1 MAEKKNVNTNN
12 KTNNKEDI
20 SKKVFLYI
28 ILVIVIIIVT
38 VVGTTLAYFSAF
50 VQNDTDIKGSTGST
64 SLDIQVNKI
73 STSATLDLIPL
84 DNDLETLNKAAL
96 GHYNT
101 TSNFDATKACIDINN
116 YSVCQLYEIVVTNT
130 GTVNISLNGGV
141 TSLTGENT
149 PNIAC
154 AVMDNNTTVSDNSTC
169 VGTTTLASNTLLTSG
184 SSNTYYVLVYINNL
198 DVPQK
203 DKGEFTGTVEFQSGE
218 EGKVTARF
226 N

>member
-1 MAEKKNVNTNN
+1 MAEKKKVNTN
-12 KTNNKEDI
+12 KKIENKEDI
-20 SKKVFLYI
+20 SHKVFLYI
-28 ILVIVIIIVT
+28 VIVLIIIVVT

-50 VQNDTDIKGSTGST
+50 VQNDTDIKGNTGSA
-64 SLDIQVNKI
+64 SLDLQVTKI
-73 STSATLDLIPL
+73 STSANLDLIPL

-96 GHYNT
+96 GHYNE

-116 YSVCQLYEIVVTNT
+116 YSVCQLYEIVVTNN

-141 TSLTGENT
+141 TSLTGANI

-154 AVMDNNTTVSDNSTC
+154 AVMENNTTVGDNATC
-169 VGTTTLASNTLLTSG
+169 IGTDTLAKNILLTAG

-203 DKGEFTGTVEFQSGE
+203 DKGPFTGTVEFQSGT
-218 EGKVTARF
+218 EGKVTATF
-226 N
+226 H

>member
-1 MAEKKNVNTNN
+1 MAEKKKVNTN
-12 KTNNKEDI
+12 KKIENKEDI
-20 SKKVFLYI
+20 SHKVFLYI
-28 ILVIVIIIVT
+28 VIVLIIIVVT

-50 VQNDTDIKGSTGST
+50 IQNDTDIKGNTGST
-64 SLDIQVNKI
+64 SLDIQINKL
-73 STSATLDLIPL
+73 STSANLDLIPL

-96 GHYNT
+96 GHYNE

-116 YSVCQLYEIVVTNT
+116 YSVCQLYEIVVTNN

-141 TSLTGENT
+141 TSLTGANT

-154 AVMDNNTTVSDNSTC
+154 AVMENNTTVGDNATC
-169 VGTTTLASNTLLTSG
+169 IGTDTLAKNTLLTAG

-203 DKGEFTGTVEFQSGE
+203 DKGPFTGTVEFQSGE
-218 EGKVTARF
+218 EGKVTATF
-226 N
+226 H